1 MVYLQFGL
9 AALFATIIVKT
20 SFSYSISIASESREC
35 YILSAGTGSVVS
47 GSFEVITGEP
57 TQVKVTVTGPAPNH
71 FLHYESKFLDGP
83 DADKDLSE
91 GEFSF
96 AANKAGDYQM
106 CLLSNDEVGTD
117 GLPATVAFNFRVLAS
132 GEKDYE
138 YKGLETELNELK
150 QGLNSLKDHEAYM
163 NQREDVHKITL
174 DSINSKVIFWTV
186 VEALI
191 LVAMALWQ
199 VTYISNFFETKRKM

>member
-1 MVYLQFGL
+1 MVCLQFGL
-9 AALFATIIVKT
+9 VALLASVFIKT
-20 SFSYSISIASESREC
+20 SFGYSISIMSESREC

-96 AANKAGDYQM
+96 AANKAGDYQVQLNKY
-106 CLLSNDEVGTD
+106 LLFT
-117 GLPATVAFNFRVLAS
+117 
-132 GEKDYE
+132 K
-138 YKGLETELNELK
+138 
-150 QGLNSLKDHEAYM
+150 H
-163 NQREDVHKITL
+163 
-174 DSINSKVIFWTV
+174 
-186 VEALI
+186 
-191 LVAMALWQ
+191 
-199 VTYISNFFETKRKM
+199 ISFS

>member
-1 MVYLQFGL
+1 
-9 AALFATIIVKT
+9 
-20 SFSYSISIASESREC
+20 
-35 YILSAGTGSVVS
+35 
-47 GSFEVITGEP
+47 
-57 TQVKVTVTGPAPNH
+57 
-71 FLHYESKFLDGP
+71 
-83 DADKDLSE
+83 
-91 GEFSF
+91 
-96 AANKAGDYQM
+96 M

-138 YKGLETELNELK
+138 YKGLEQELNELK